1 MGAWAVGPRSVT
13 GMVLAGGRGRRW
25 GEQDKGLITVDD
37 KPMAQSA
44 LQRLQ
49 ATPHEALAG
58 LAINAN
64 RHLPSYAAW
73 GWPVWPDDDPAAFHG
88 PLAGWQTGLRH
99 CPTPWLLSVPC
110 DTPDFPEDLIAQ
122 MVQTQGQTGA
132 ALVLAA
138 SQDAAG
144 RHPHPVFALLHTDLL
159 PSLNA
164 FVHDGGR
171 RVMAWCEAQAP
182 AWTVFDV
189 GPEHDPFANLNSQA
203 DAESRRADR
212 FRA

>member
-1 MGAWAVGPRSVT
+1 MGARAVGPRSIT
-13 GMVLAGGRGRRW
+13 AMVLAGGRGSRW
-25 GEQDKGLITVDD
+25 GGQDKGLIRVDNA
-37 KPMAQSA
+37 PLAWLA

-49 ATPHEALAG
+49 AKPHKALAG
-58 LAINAN
+58 LTINAN
-64 RHLPSYAAW
+64 RHTETYAQW
-73 GWPVWPDDDPAAFHG
+73 GWPVWSDEDPEAFKG

-110 DTPDFPEDLIAQ
+110 DTPDFPEDLIGH

-182 AWTVFDV
+182 AWAIFDA
-189 GPEHDPFANLNSQA
+189 GPEHDPFANLNSPA

-212 FRA
+212 SRT